1 MNINRTEISQKLQDA
16 IEKLGYLLIDIEY
29 RGDDSNR
36 ILEIYIDNEMGIVTA
51 DCVDVSRACG
61 NLIEDENLIESKYR
75 LDISSPGT
83 DRFIKFIQQYK
94 KNIGRSFELEF
105 EDQLAEKFEGKLIA
119 VSDEI
124 LKFEIDK
131 KTEEVNFNNI
141 KSAKIIVRF

>member
-1 MNINRTEISQKLQDA
+1 MNVNRTEISQKLQDA

-83 DRFIKFIQQYK
+83 DRLIKFVQQYK

-131 KTEEVNFNNI
+131 KIEEVNFNNI